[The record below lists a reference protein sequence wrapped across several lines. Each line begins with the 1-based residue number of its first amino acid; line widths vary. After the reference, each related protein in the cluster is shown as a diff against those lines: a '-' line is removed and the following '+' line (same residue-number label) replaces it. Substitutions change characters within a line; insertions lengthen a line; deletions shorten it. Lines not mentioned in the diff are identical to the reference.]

1 MLGTL
6 RFKLRSLAQG
16 QCSLTQKATAA
27 NYGPA
32 MVVSAVVDCACGNQV
47 DGSPLTGRRSRLRLP
62 GLHGSGRLPA
72 GTAGKEED
80 FSFFFL
86 AGCLLGGDRP
96 RCACK
101 IAKLINL
108 VSNSD
113 VAEIN
118 LKQGDEELRI
128 CRQTAPVA
136 AAPAVQTVIA
146 PAPAVAPVA
155 APAAAPVAAPAAAA
169 VAAAPAAV
177 DDSKIMRSTM
187 VGTFSGTIKRIL
199 VENGST
205 VEFDQPIFEFE

>member
-1 MLGTL
+1 MEI
-6 RFKLRSLAQG
+6 
-16 QCSLTQKATAA
+16 
-27 NYGPA
+27 
-32 MVVSAVVDCACGNQV
+32 DI
-47 DGSPLTGRRSRLRLP
+47 
-62 GLHGSGRLPA
+62 H
-72 GTAGKEED
+72 
-80 FSFFFL
+80 
-86 AGCLLGGDRP
+86 
-96 RCACK
+96 K

-118 LKQGDEELRI
+118 LKQGDDELRI
-128 CRQTAPVA
+128 CHQTAPVA

-169 VAAAPAAV
+169 PAAAPAAV

-187 VGTFSGTIKRIL
+187 VGTFYRAASPTSAPFVEVGDTVKEGDTLCIVEAMKMINQIPSDRAGTIKRIL